1 MITFEDPALSAAL
14 TRRKLYG
21 KIRIAYITALAL
33 GAICLAAFSGYA
45 ENSWNLYVVLLCVYS
60 LALLSFIL
68 FCVFVIAKADAQLKL
83 LVCETVAAAFYDRE
97 NFLNGADVRLSVS
110 YSGDILTVS
119 RENYAGEIIGG
130 KSVAEGG
137 GEIQFDLSALKTVPS
152 VYSSVGEKLLL
163 FLQSYYFKNAKK
175 LNAANVTVTD
185 NTSGKPFTVAC
196 VANGEPVAADNEYYF
211 KRGLIND

>member
-45 ENSWNLYVVLLCVYS
+45 ENSWNLYVVLLGVYS

-97 NFLNGADVRLSVS
+97 NFLKGADVRLSVS
-110 YSGDILTVS
+110 YSDDILTVS
-119 RENYAGEIIGG
+119 RENFTGEIIVG
-130 KSVAEGG
+130 KSVTEGG
-137 GEIQFDLSALKTVPS
+137 GKIQFDLSALKTVPS

-185 NTSGKPFTVAC
+185 NTGGKPFTVAC